1 MSEANDDHDDLLQ
14 RALKRVKLKLGFYIH
29 LGLYLLANS
38 GIALLQ
44 HTQGDGS
51 PLQSGPLLGWSLGL
65 AIHGAVSFLSLQGDG
80 GHERRVDA
88 ELKRLRKRR

>member
-1 MSEANDDHDDLLQ
+1 MSESNDDDLLQ

-29 LGLYLLANS
+29 LGLYVLANG

-44 HTQGDGS
+44 HYNGGGS
-51 PLQSGPLLGWSLGL
+51 QMQSGPLLGWSLGL
-65 AIHGAVSFLSLQGDG
+65 AIHGAVTLLSLQGDG
-80 GHERRVDA
+80 MHERMVEE